1 MTGGHGHVVPRADG
15 AKARCG
21 GPGLCSACSREAA
34 LLRGETVSMPLHS
47 MSEVK
52 PGPTLED
59 RVAELERRLNQLSE

>member
-21 GPGLCSACSREAA
+21 GPGLCPACSREAA
-34 LLRGETVSMPLHS
+34 LLRGEAVSMPQ
-47 MSEVK
+47 EK
-52 PGPTLED
+52 PGPTLEE